1 MGTIFVDTLE
11 PQSGTSLTLGAS
23 GDTVGLA
30 SGASQTLAVNTPAFF
45 VSKSSNQSV
54 SATTSTLI
62 TFDTEKFD
70 SDNTFDT
77 STGKFTPATSGKYFL
92 FAQMNIQDMHDQATT
107 EFDIKKNG
115 SVVSSRFKHVAL
127 NSSSDRDPSLFT
139 ACIVDSDA
147 DDYFQVIAY
156 TDFGSGLTVTGSSTG
171 FTFFSGYKLIGA

>member
-1 MGTIFVDTLE
+1 MTSIIKVNTIQDVGGNNLLISNGSGTITTNNIGG
-11 PQSGTSLTLGAS
+11 Q
-23 GDTVGLA
+23 
-30 SGASQTLAVNTPAFF
+30 NTPAFF

-171 FTFFSGYKLIGA
+171 FTFFSGYKIIGA